1 MAEYKKTITSWQ
13 RFLSMLSLDKKDIYQ
28 IAYYAIFA
36 GLVSLTLPLGIQ
48 AIINLLQAAQTTTSW
63 VVLVVLVTLGV
74 AFTGVLQLMQ
84 LRIIENIQQKIFTRS
99 AFEFSYRFPKI
110 KMSELEDYY
119 PPELANRFFDT
130 LTIQKTLSKLLIDVP
145 AAFLQILFGLIL
157 LSFYHPFFIVYGLML
172 IVLIYVVFKFTYQ
185 RGLSTSLEES
195 KYKYKIAHWIQEV
208 ARSIVSF
215 KLSGRTNLAMSKS
228 DYLTNEYLDA
238 REGHFRILILQ
249 FIQMIGFK
257 VLVTAG
263 LLVVGGLLVLN
274 QQMNI
279 GQFVAAEIIIL
290 LVINSVEKLILS
302 LEPFYDM
309 LTSLEKL
316 GQAVDKN
323 LELQEGELDI
333 ADDEGLHISLE
344 DVGYHRPSA
353 DREIIKNI
361 NLEIEPK
368 ELIAVQGVSSS
379 GKSTL
384 LKLIAGLIE
393 PTRGNMYINNANSK
407 IIRPNAY
414 RSLLGQSL
422 IEESPFEGTI
432 LENLTFG
439 DTSIP
444 KKDIEWAIDLIGLR
458 EFVKAQPKGL
468 NTELKPEGMQI
479 SSTISK
485 KIVLARSIIRKPKL
499 LILSDPL
506 DKFEPKEKE
515 HIINALTG
523 PDRPWGIVVESREPL
538 WTRTCGRV
546 LTMQNGEIIN
556 IKDNNNA

>member
-1 MAEYKKTITSWQ
+1 MADSKKVITSWQ
-13 RFLSMLSLDKKDIYQ
+13 RFINMISLDKKDIYQ

-48 AIINLLQAAQTTTSW
+48 AIINLLQAAQPTTSW
-63 VVLVVLVTLGV
+63 VVLVILVTLGV

-130 LTIQKTLSKLLIDVP
+130 LTIQKTLSKLLVEIP

-157 LSFYHPFFIVYGLML
+157 LSFYHPFFIAYGILL

-185 RGLSTSLEES
+185 RGLSTSLDES

-215 KLSGRTNLAMSKS
+215 KLSGKTSLAMNKS
-228 DYLTNEYLDA
+228 DYLVNEYLDA
-238 REGHFRILILQ
+238 REGHFKILILQ
-249 FIQMIGFK
+249 FIQMISFK

-290 LVINSVEKLILS
+290 LVINSVEKLILG

-316 GQAVDKN
+316 GQAVDKE

-333 ADDEGLHISLE
+333 TETEDLHISLE
-344 DVGYHRPSA
+344 KIAYHRPTSES
-353 DREIIKNI
+353 DIIRNI
-361 NLEIEPK
+361 NLEIGPK
-368 ELIAVQGVSSS
+368 DIIAVKGVSSS

-384 LKLIAGLIE
+384 LKVIAGLLE
-393 PTRGNMYINNANSK
+393 PTKGNMYINNINART
-407 IIRPNAY
+407 IRPNAY
-414 RSLLGQSL
+414 RSMLGQSL
-422 IEESPFEGTI
+422 VEESPFEGTI

-439 DTSIP
+439 DTAIS
-444 KKDIEWAIDLIGLR
+444 KKDIEWAIDVTGLR
-458 EFVKAQPKGL
+458 DFVKSQPLGL
-468 NTELKPEGMQI
+468 NAVLKPEGLQM
-479 SSTISK
+479 SYTISK

-506 DKFEPKEKE
+506 DKFEKSEKDRL
-515 HIINALTG
+515 IKTLTG
-523 PDRPWGIVVESREPL
+523 VDRPWALVVESRDPYWLENCH
-538 WTRTCGRV
+538 RIV
-546 LTMQNGEIIN
+546 TMEDGEIIN
-556 IKDNNNA
+556 VKENR